1 MRDILSFARIAD
13 RRMSLTMHVRRWIMP
28 VA

>member
-1 MRDILSFARIAD
+1 MRDILSFACVEH
-13 RRMSLTMHVRRWIMP
+13 RRMSLTMHVHRWIMP